1 LHRRRLL
8 DLWRDGADFIAKLHE
23 PFPVWTGALAGLLS
37 SILMGL
43 LMITYRM
50 PKE

>member
-1 LHRRRLL
+1 MKSPPISNWPLR
-8 DLWRDGADFIAKLHE
+8 
-23 PFPVWTGALAGLLS
+23 VWIGALAGLLS

-43 LMITYRM
+43 MIVTYHM

>member
-1 LHRRRLL
+1 MKSPLISNWPL
-8 DLWRDGADFIAKLHE
+8 
-23 PFPVWTGALAGLLS
+23 PVWIGALAGLLS

-43 LMITYRM
+43 LMVTYHM